1 MKLYSWFVIMGL
13 FFISLGACEEQFSLG
28 PFNVSFDMGFDILS
42 QFQPRIFISN
52 YLSTPGYPG
61 VANEWTEYEAYRD
74 NFKSGNAIEIKITK
88 FPQKMDVNKSLASI
102 VTDET
107 HLVSDQLI
115 EIDGRFGKFWVARDR
130 PHTYSAIWWMNTTT
144 RISIIS
150 SYPWNNGTRQLL
162 NTINVTN
169 RVS

>member
-1 MKLYSWFVIMGL
+1 
-13 FFISLGACEEQFSLG
+13 
-28 PFNVSFDMGFDILS
+28 
-42 QFQPRIFISN
+42 
-52 YLSTPGYPG
+52 

-144 RISIIS
+144 PEYDQRHKSCIIDCRMLDF
-150 SYPWNNGTRQLL
+150 SYIVVLFEMFSESVLWET
-162 NTINVTN
+162 
-169 RVS
+169 